1 MGTVQGLGSDDEE
14 IEKIINSE
22 LKKSKEREKERKL
35 AESAARAIQ
44 RSIESKKVKEVAR
57 EAEEEY
63 SFSKSKLESIR
74 NLKKL
79 ASLKRETEK
88 LGIHVPSS
96 LKRETEM
103 LLGNHVPLAHDEP
116 LPHVE
121 SSRRRVTISVG
132 GWNSFVKVA
141 HPTVPYQVDPTLPV
155 VWFLPRDFPS
165 GIGVG
170 SRVLESKRP
179 DVGPQAGAVV
189 EAIESKYWNNRPLTY
204 VAVTFSGP
212 FKQGVLHHNPN
223 EYIPVIF
230 ETEINA

>member
-1 MGTVQGLGSDDEE
+1 M
-14 IEKIINSE
+14 KFFRKN
-22 LKKSKEREKERKL
+22 KSKTKKIKSRKHVGGL
-35 AESAARAIQ
+35 HETDNHEQIIDDIFASTQLSSAQ
-44 RSIESKKVKEVAR
+44 
-57 EAEEEY
+57 
-63 SFSKSKLESIR
+63 
-74 NLKKL
+74 
-79 ASLKRETEK
+79 
-88 LGIHVPSS
+88 P
-96 LKRETEM
+96 
-103 LLGNHVPLAHDEP
+103 
-116 LPHVE
+116 
-121 SSRRRVTISVG
+121 SRRRVTISVG

-212 FKQGVLHHNPN
+212 FKQGVLQHNPDGA
-223 EYIPVIF
+223 YIPVIF

>member
-1 MGTVQGLGSDDEE
+1 MKFSRKNKSKKNKIKKQVGGLGSDDDE

-44 RSIESKKVKEVAR
+44 RSIKSKKAREVAR
-57 EAEEEY
+57 EAEEEKY
-63 SFSKSKLESIR
+63 SFFPKSRLDSIR
-74 NLKKL
+74 NERRL
-79 ASLKRETEK
+79 
-88 LGIHVPSS
+88 SS
-96 LKRETEM
+96 LKRETER
-103 LLGNHVPLAHDEP
+103 LGNHVPLAHDEP

-121 SSRRRVTISVG
+121 PSRRRVTISVG

-141 HPTVPYQVDPTLPV
+141 HPTVHDRVDPTLPV
-155 VWFLPRDFPS
+155 VWFFPRDFPS

-189 EAIESKYWNNRPLTY
+189 EAIESKYWNNKPLTY

-230 ETEINA
+230 ETEINT